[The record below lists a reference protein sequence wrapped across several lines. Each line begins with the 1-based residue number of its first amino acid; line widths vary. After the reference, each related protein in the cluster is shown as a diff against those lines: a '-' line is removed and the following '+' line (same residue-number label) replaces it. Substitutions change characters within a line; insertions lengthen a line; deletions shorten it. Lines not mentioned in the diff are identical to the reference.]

1 LNRFVLSLALVGLI
15 APSIAVAQ
23 TKPAKLPTVPE
34 VLKPLKG
41 TVRNHFN
48 YQPGVTLAF
57 TAVDP
62 PTAEQWEAI
71 ESFPVRHMAAS
82 GRGIDDVALARL
94 SKLPL
99 EALQLEH
106 AVATDAGAAVLREM
120 TGLKQLILV
129 HSRLTE
135 KSAAALAKH
144 PALEVFSDDG
154 RLGAYGMREIATAP
168 RLRRVRLA
176 HGAANNASVA
186 ALADHPAI
194 EMLYLWPSNTYGLTD
209 KAIPA
214 LATLPELAD
223 LTITDSVLHY
233 ADSLERLQRLPK
245 LKKLTLREVAIS
257 EDDLARLKAD
267 LPQVAIEHLP
277 MSDVV
282 RKRWDFAAAKRKQP

>member
-1 LNRFVLSLALVGLI
+1 MNRFVTLLPVLGLI
-15 APSIAVAQ
+15 VPSIVVAQ
-23 TKPAKLPTVPE
+23 AKPAKLPTVPE

-62 PTAEQWEAI
+62 PTVEQWEAI
-71 ESFPVRHMAAS
+71 ESFPVRNMAAS
-82 GRGIDDVALARL
+82 GRGIDDIALARL

-106 AVATDAGAAVLREM
+106 AVATDAGSAVLQEM

-176 HGAANNASVA
+176 HGAANDASVA
-186 ALADHPAI
+186 ALAGHPAI

-214 LATLPELAD
+214 LATLPEL
-223 LTITDSVLHY
+223 TDSVLHY
-233 ADSLERLQRLPK
+233 TDSLERLKRLPK

-257 EDDLARLKAD
+257 DDDLARLKAD
-267 LPQVAIEHLP
+267 LPQVAIEYLP
-277 MSDVV
+277 MSEVV
-282 RKRWDFAAAKRKQP
+282 RKRWDFAAAKRNQP